1 MKKSNSS
8 TPLSNLPK
16 RKSFPLTIS
25 IYLFDLLKSRVLKIK
40 SQEDYSC
47 TRQQWINQAI
57 REKLEIEKEK
67 QKKINTVLHK
77 ESRQKRLSLL
87 LEDKVV
93 EEIDALLNERRAMGD
108 VSFSKKSWIIEAIKE
123 KLARDSHS

>member
-1 MKKSNSS
+1 
-8 TPLSNLPK
+8 
-16 RKSFPLTIS
+16 
-25 IYLFDLLKSRVLKIK
+25 VLKIK
-40 SQEDYSC
+40 SQENYSC

-57 REKLEIEKEK
+57 REKIEIEKEK
-67 QKKINTVLHK
+67 QKKNNTVLHK

-93 EEIDALLNERRAMGD
+93 EEINALLNERRAMGD

>member
-8 TPLSNLPK
+8 TPLSILPK

-25 IYLFDLLKSRVLKIK
+25 TYLFDLLKSRVLKIK
-40 SQEDYSC
+40 SQENYSC

-57 REKLEIEKEK
+57 REKIEIEKEK

-93 EEIDALLNERRAMGD
+93 EEINALLNERRAMGD
-108 VSFSKKSWIIEAIKE
+108 ISFSKKSWIIEAIKE

>member
-1 MKKSNSS
+1 MKKSN
-8 TPLSNLPK
+8 PPK

-25 IYLFDLLKSRVLKIK
+25 THLFDLIKSRVFKIK
-40 SQEDYSC
+40 SQENYSC

-57 REKLEIEKEK
+57 REKIEIEKEK

-93 EEIDALLNERRAMGD
+93 KEIDALLNERRAMGD
-108 VSFSKKSWIIEAIKE
+108 ASFSKKSWIIEAIKE
-123 KLARDSHS
+123 KLARDTPS

>member
-25 IYLFDLLKSRVLKIK
+25 TYLFDLLKLRVLKIK
-40 SQEDYSC
+40 SQENYSC

-57 REKLEIEKEK
+57 REKIEIEKEK

-93 EEIDALLNERRAMGD
+93 EEINALLNERRAMGD

>member
-8 TPLSNLPK
+8 TPLSSLSK

-25 IYLFDLLKSRVLKIK
+25 TYLFDLLKLRVLKIK
-40 SQEDYSC
+40 SQENYSC

-57 REKLEIEKEK
+57 REKIEIEKEK

-93 EEIDALLNERRAMGD
+93 EEINALLNERRAMGD

>member
-25 IYLFDLLKSRVLKIK
+25 TYLFDLLKLRVLKIK
-40 SQEDYSC
+40 SQENYSC

-57 REKLEIEKEK
+57 REKIEIEKEK

-93 EEIDALLNERRAMGD
+93 EEINALLNERRAMGD
-108 VSFSKKSWIIEAIKE
+108 ASFSKKSWIIEAIKE
-123 KLARDSHS
+123 KLARDTPS

>member
-1 MKKSNSS
+1 MKKSNPS
-8 TPLSNLPK
+8 TYLSNPPK

-40 SQEDYSC
+40 SQENYSC

-57 REKLEIEKEK
+57 REKIEIEKGK
-67 QKKINTVLHK
+67 QKKNNAGLHK
-77 ESRQKRLSLL
+77 QAKQKRLALL

-93 EEIDALLNERRAMGD
+93 KEIDALLNERRAMGD
-108 VSFSKKSWIIEAIKE
+108 ISFSKKSWIIEAIKE